1 MHSLADYHYT
11 QCYISLF
18 LIIFVI
24 LYILVVRVELTDI
37 GLPAKIDEK
46 MEMEELDLQSNSKN
60 SSHLPE
66 LIAEN
71 STEPNSTA
79 QNGRKPSLKD
89 LFKTVKASDGRIKYS
104 NDEAS
109 QRKQALMTDRNKKQ
123 LTNKYAKAMMD
134 RMGSY

>member
-1 MHSLADYHYT
+1 M
-11 QCYISLF
+11 
-18 LIIFVI
+18 
-24 LYILVVRVELTDI
+24 VVRVELTDI
-37 GLPAKIDEK
+37 GLPVTSDFDEK
-46 MEMEELDLQSNSKN
+46 MEIEELDVKSSKN
-60 SSHLPE
+60 ISQLPE
-66 LIAEN
+66 LAAEK

-79 QNGRKPSLKD
+79 QTDRKPSLKD